1 LKITMIGT
9 GNAFAKAYYNN
20 NALVETEQIRLLI
33 DCGITLPHALYQSG
47 RTFADL
53 DGVLISHMH
62 GDHIG
67 GLEELAFQMMYTY
80 ARKPTLYIAE
90 SLIEPLWNHSLRGGL
105 VQGELDSIECFF
117 HVVPLQPGIDI
128 KLATDLKI
136 KLIQTEH
143 IKNKDSYSFIIN
155 DTFFYSADMT
165 FNPKLL
171 HELHNAGVQ
180 TIYHDCQLEGPG
192 YVHTTLDELL
202 SLPLELQ
209 RKIKLMHYGDTIG
222 NYIGKTGAM
231 EIVEQGKPSIIE

>member
-20 NALVETEQIRLLI
+20 NALVETEHINLLI

-105 VQGELDSIECFF
+105 VQGELDSIDCFF
-117 HVVPLQPGIDI
+117 NVVPLQAGIDI
-128 KLATDLKI
+128 ELAKDLKI

-171 HELHNAGVQ
+171 HELHDAGVQ

-231 EIVEQGKPSIIE
+231 EIVVQGKPSIIE

>member
-1 LKITMIGT
+1 MKITMIGT

-20 NALVETEQIRLLI
+20 NALVETEHIRLLI

-105 VQGELDSIECFF
+105 VQGELDSIDCFF
-117 HVVPLQPGIDI
+117 HVVPLQPEINI
-128 KLATDLKI
+128 ELAKDLKI

-143 IKNKDSYSFIIN
+143 IKNKDSYSFVIN